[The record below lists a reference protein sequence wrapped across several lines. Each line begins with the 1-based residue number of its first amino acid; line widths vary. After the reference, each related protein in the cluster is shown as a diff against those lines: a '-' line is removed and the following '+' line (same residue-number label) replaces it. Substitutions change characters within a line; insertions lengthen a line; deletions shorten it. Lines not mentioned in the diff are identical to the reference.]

1 MYLESLL
8 VSNPEKDLFEQKIKK
23 ILRFPFMLDDW
34 HLVHFLFAK
43 GLARGLFTNL

>member
-1 MYLESLL
+1 MYLENLL
-8 VSNPEKDLFEQKIKK
+8 VSSPDKISLSKKVKK